1 MNGAHRMM
9 KQICIFLFSLW
20 LSAPGWA
27 FDVGLPGSGKDP
39 AGSYALELV
48 AERFEREIHQDIRGL
63 NDTFF
68 GEQEEAR
75 LYTRL
80 SYRLRPDWWLLAH
93 AGMSDSEGSEDPA
106 VLLGATAMWSR
117 PFGRGAEAH
126 VYLGGQWV
134 DGITYQRA
142 GGEVAGVLTADETRK
157 EQHMEGTLGFYVST
171 NFDLNESWDLAPYIG
186 MQLSFF
192 RGTGEESFF
201 FSGAP
206 ELPGGRV
213 SGIDFKE
220 DGQLGSTLGLRLDGP
235 AGWYL
240 RVEGRI
246 IDQKSLSAGLGR
258 DF

>member
-1 MNGAHRMM
+1 MTGV
-9 KQICIFLFSLW
+9 C
-20 LSAPGWA
+20 G
-27 FDVGLPGSGKDP
+27 
-39 AGSYALELV
+39 
-48 AERFEREIHQDIRGL
+48 
-63 NDTFF
+63 
-68 GEQEEAR
+68 
-75 LYTRL
+75 
-80 SYRLRPDWWLLAH
+80 
-93 AGMSDSEGSEDPA
+93 
-106 VLLGATAMWSR
+106 
-117 PFGRGAEAH
+117 
-126 VYLGGQWV
+126 
-134 DGITYQRA
+134 A
-142 GGEVAGVLTADETRK
+142 GGRSSYSSSHSSSSSSLTADETRK
-157 EQHMEGTLGFYVST
+157 EQHVEGTLGFYVST
-171 NFDLNESWDLAPYIG
+171 NFDLNESWYLAPYIG

-235 AGWYL
+235 SGWYL